1 MATIST
7 RTQKIIAALADFT
20 NKDGHIVITPEV
32 LAEKLGPKPKAEPK
46 RDPDAPRGPRSAF
59 FFWAHDHRDAMIH
72 ELQSEDPDVKFKAS
86 DINKALSDWWKTV
99 TVQNKAPYKKVA
111 SEDRQRYNTQIAE
124 YRKKNGL
131 QAPVRKS
138 NAFNF
143 DQEVTTPDGWS
154 TPQIGYV
161 EGSPV
166 DPKTGK
172 KITKGFHNFEEA
184 VSEAIRLGAGGI
196 TKTRVGYK
204 IRMGTEISICASSR
218 SKGEIS
224 WIITK

>member
-1 MATIST
+1 MTSISAS
-7 RTQKIIAALADFT
+7 TQKVLDALANFT
-20 NKDGHIVITPEV
+20 NKDGQIVITPEV

-59 FFWAHDHRDAMIH
+59 FFWVHDHRNAMIH

-99 TVQNKAPYKKVA
+99 SAENKAEYKKIA
-111 SEDRQRYNTQIAE
+111 SEDRQRYNTQITE
-124 YRKKNGL
+124 YREKNGL

-138 NAFNF
+138 TCFNF
-143 DQEVTTPDGWS
+143 DENPS
-154 TPQIGYV
+154 TPAVWFDSVFGFL
-161 EGSPV
+161 ERSPV

-172 KITKGFHNFEEA
+172 KITKGFHNFDEA
-184 VSEAIRLGAGGI
+184 VAEAVRLGAGGI

-204 IRMGTEISICASSR
+204 IRMGTTISINEASR
-218 SKGEIS
+218 SKGEMS
-224 WIITK
+224 WTINK